1 MPGTIVFKPLE
12 AKFNIAEDP
21 KAKLEPYCKFKLG
34 WHTAKTNHT
43 VNHDMHVKWVDIIHL
58 QRNHDETYAKL
69 KVKDLGRLGDASL
82 IGEAKI
88 DLEVVVAN
96 KRVTQWYNLYHKD
109 KLTGEILLDIEFCPP
124 L

>member
-1 MPGTIVFKPLE
+1 MAHRP
-12 AKFNIAEDP
+12 
-21 KAKLEPYCKFKLG
+21 
-34 WHTAKTNHT
+34 KTNHT
-43 VNHDMHVKWVDIIHL
+43 VNHNMHVRWIDIVHL
-58 QRNHDETYAKL
+58 SRNHDETHAKL

-96 KRVTQWYNLYHKD
+96 KRVTQWYSLYHKD